1 MRYDELLDQINTPV
15 FHTHQ
20 IAKRFPHEN
29 SVALRFQLSRL
40 AKRNK
45 IIRLKRGLYLFKDRL
60 VDELVLANS
69 IYEPSYVSLEKAL
82 NIYGIIPDIPS
93 EVTSITTTT
102 SNLFVTPLGN
112 FSYSCINTSLY
123 FGYTQQLDHKSQL
136 SYQIAE
142 PEKALLD
149 WIYIRKIKDI
159 NENRVDISQLNQGR
173 LRQFAQIYPD
183 WVSKSIK

>member
-1 MRYDELLDQINTPV
+1 MRYEELLHQIETPV

-20 IAKRFPHEN
+20 VAKLFPQES

-40 AKRNK
+40 NKRGK
-45 IIRLKRGLYLFKDRL
+45 IVRLKRGIYLFKERP
-60 VDELVLANS
+60 VDELVLANL

-93 EVTSITTTT
+93 IVTSITTTT
-102 SNLFVTPLGN
+102 SNTFTTPVGS
-112 FSYSCINTSLY
+112 FSYSCVNNPLY
-123 FGYTQQLDHKSQL
+123 FGFTQQLDARSQL

-149 WIYIRKIKDI
+149 WIYIRKLKDI
-159 NENRVDISQLNQGR
+159 GEHRVDLTPLNQNR
-173 LRQFAQIYPD
+173 LHQFLQQYPN
-183 WVSKSIK
+183 WVEKVLS